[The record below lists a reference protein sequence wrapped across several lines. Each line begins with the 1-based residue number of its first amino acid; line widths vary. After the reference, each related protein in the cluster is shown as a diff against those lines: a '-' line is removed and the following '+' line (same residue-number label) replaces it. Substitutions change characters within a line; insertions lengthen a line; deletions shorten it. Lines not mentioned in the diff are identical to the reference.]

1 PQLELPVIPSE
12 VEGPRRTSSD
22 KPRGPSSPQRSAQDD
37 TRPVF
42 TRSSRIPRMRFCTL
56 ELERKASTVFCIRR
70 LQLDFAAV
78 PGTLNRSLR
87 ARRSVIITMAIQALL
102 WNNALIIAG

>member
-1 PQLELPVIPSE
+1 MSSRAKSRDPVACRATNHG
-12 VEGPRRTSSD
+12 VLRLRL
-22 KPRGPSSPQRSAQDD
+22 RSAQDD

-78 PGTLNRSLR
+78 HGTLNRSLR